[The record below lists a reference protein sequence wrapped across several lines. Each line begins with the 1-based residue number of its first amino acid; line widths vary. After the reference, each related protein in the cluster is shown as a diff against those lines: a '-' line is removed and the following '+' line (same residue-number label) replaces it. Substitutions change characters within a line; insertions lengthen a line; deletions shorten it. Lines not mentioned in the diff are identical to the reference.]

1 MTASNDLR
9 ERVARAICE
18 RFTAMPERMAKELVF
33 LAGNPVGEFWTFGQ
47 ELADAAIAILTTDV
61 ASLYAYEAGL
71 REAARVAE
79 HLNGWGTPRAPDLAN
94 HIAAC
99 IRALAGE
106 QG

>member
-1 MTASNDLR
+1 MTD
-9 ERVARAICE
+9 
-18 RFTAMPERMAKELVF
+18 P
-33 LAGNPVGEFWTFGQ
+33 
-47 ELADAAIAILTTDV
+47 TTDV

-106 QG
+106 QK